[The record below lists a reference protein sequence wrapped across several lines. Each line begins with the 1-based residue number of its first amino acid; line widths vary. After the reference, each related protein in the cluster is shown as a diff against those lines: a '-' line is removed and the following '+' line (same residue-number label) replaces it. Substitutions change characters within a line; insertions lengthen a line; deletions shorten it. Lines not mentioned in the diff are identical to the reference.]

1 MTRTR
6 LPNKFLKDRS
16 EENIKKCSKQRI
28 YCVSLLRNLNRAILE
43 VLNGKISMIAK
54 HFEKLLSTLYKISV
68 GRKLSFVLKWNI
80 IFFFRHS
87 FSLSN
92 RKTNFQSQFWFSIKL
107 KNEFLFVFLRIFFC
121 AQALLWSVTSPK
133 LPLKNESSHLFSIFK
148 KIENKIKI
156 LIIF

>member
-43 VLNGKISMIAK
+43 VLNRKISMIAK

-80 IFFFRHS
+80 IFFF
-87 FSLSN
+87 SL
-92 RKTNFQSQFWFSIKL
+92 FVFIIKS
-107 KNEFLFVFLRIFFC
+107 KNEFPIPILIF
-121 AQALLWSVTSPK
+121 
-133 LPLKNESSHLFSIFK
+133 N
-148 KIENKIKI
+148 KIEKWISIRFFKNFFLCPSTP
-156 LIIF
+156 LISHIT

>member
-28 YCVSLLRNLNRAILE
+28 CCVSLLRNLNRAILE

-68 GRKLSFVLKWNI
+68 GRKLSFVLK
-80 IFFFRHS
+80 
-87 FSLSN
+87 
-92 RKTNFQSQFWFSIKL
+92 
-107 KNEFLFVFLRIFFC
+107 
-121 AQALLWSVTSPK
+121 
-133 LPLKNESSHLFSIFK
+133 
-148 KIENKIKI
+148 
-156 LIIF
+156 